1 MSAHPMPGSVP
12 APTLGA
18 DTAAV
23 LAEAGVDEE
32 TIAILAPDA

>member
-1 MSAHPMPGSVP
+1 VSGP

-23 LAEAGVDEE
+23 LAELD
-32 TIAILAPDA
+32 LAEAESR